1 MKGFAYWLIG
11 LTAVAVFNCC
21 HCCKKS
27 APAQT
32 PAADV
37 ISGTGTIKQFSME
50 GGFFGIVG
58 DDGQNYDPQNLPEGL
73 KVDGLKVRFQL
84 KKSENQAS
92 FHMWGI
98 IVDVV
103 KIEKMK

>member
-1 MKGFAYWLIG
+1 MKDFIFLLIG
-11 LTAVAVFNCC
+11 LTAVVAIDGC
-21 HCCKKS
+21 HCCQKK
-27 APAQT
+27 AANT
-32 PAADV
+32 PADV
-37 ISGTGTIKQFSME
+37 IAGTGTIKQVGVE

-58 DDGQNYDPQNLPEGL
+58 DDAQNYDPQNLPEDF
-73 KVDGLKVRFQL
+73 KVDNLKVRFQL

-103 KIEKMK
+103 KIEKN